1 MRFKRIE
8 RSLLVCS
15 FSAPKELIEI
25 HKKKHALDLLHKAK
39 QNQVMMK
46 TMMYKKDGFVFV
58 ILRINLLKTVRK
70 QQLWSSHFFH
80 FFLQNTLQHQQ
91 SKDSTL
97 NAKYARFFKPG
108 RDPEKARK
116 RALYNAFSDWVKGVD
131 RLGHR
136 KKHLIETQLGSS
148 ASGVE

>member
-1 MRFKRIE
+1 MD
-8 RSLLVCS
+8 
-15 FSAPKELIEI
+15 EI
-25 HKKKHALDLLHKAK
+25 WKYNEIQWSIDSHTRWLKSENAFQKNRTLSSGLFFFCTQRVNRNSQKKNALDLLHKAK

-108 RDPEKARK
+108 RDPEKSRK
-116 RALYNAFSDWVKGVD
+116 RAL
-131 RLGHR
+131 
-136 KKHLIETQLGSS
+136 
-148 ASGVE
+148 